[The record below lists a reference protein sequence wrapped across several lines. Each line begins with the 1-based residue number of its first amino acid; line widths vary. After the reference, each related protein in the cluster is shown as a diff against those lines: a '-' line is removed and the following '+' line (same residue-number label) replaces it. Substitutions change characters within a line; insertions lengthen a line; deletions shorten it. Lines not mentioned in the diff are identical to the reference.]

1 MQAVTG
7 NRLSGM
13 EFSSDELA
21 NLLNRQARLLKANEG
36 GVTFSG
42 GEPLL
47 QARFL
52 TEVIDQLDGLHV
64 VLDTSGYADPE
75 DFELLLKRVNLVY
88 FDLKLIDSQLHRK
101 YTGRDND
108 LILKN
113 LAIMSASGV
122 PYFIRVPLVPGV
134 TDTHANLSA
143 IANKINSLPGLVQV
157 DLLPYNRAAGA
168 KYKAAGVEFLPDY
181 DETCPV
187 NSDVIIFEK
196 MGIKVHIT

>member
-1 MQAVTG
+1 
-7 NRLSGM
+7 
-13 EFSSDELA
+13 
-21 NLLNRQARLLKANEG
+21 
-36 GVTFSG
+36 
-42 GEPLL
+42 
-47 QARFL
+47 
-52 TEVIDQLDGLHV
+52 LDGLHV

-101 YTGRDND
+101 YTGCDND

-113 LAIMSASGV
+113 LMIMSASGV

-134 TDTHANLSA
+134 TDTPANLSA
-143 IANKINSLPGLVQV
+143 IANKVNGLPGLVQV

-168 KYKAAGVEFLPDY
+168 KYEAAGMEFLPDY
-181 DETCPV
+181 DETRPV
-187 NSDVIIFEK
+187 NSDVKIFEK